1 MAKIRFSDKIAEVQG
16 QLAEG
21 GFMDKPS
28 IGDYLTVAAQNLATG
43 LQAAEKERMII
54 EKEKRAEAAAKAER
68 IRKEQLEEEKRVK
81 KLKAAINS
89 ALDIELESKKNIDW
103 QWNKMGGKPSVVN
116 NIFGV
121 LDAMDIDPSQVSGY
135 VNMAYDRGM
144 FVDAAIPR
152 DITLDTQTIDE
163 QTDSALGISSTPSA
177 IDLVNKYYKDEEL
190 IVNYGSEKINVFAP
204 RNVSTESTWQQSIV
218 DIQNAT
224 YGQLRKD
231 AEIAAI
237 KQKAKDMGW
246 VTVGDRTLKEIKD
259 MKTSEEVV
267 DWAATQ
273 NLNQEDAAT
282 VEAVIDVKKD
292 VEDRKLWFNQPVSK
306 IIEWNYDGD
315 KNKKSLLEAQI
326 IIQKSLSEDKK
337 NLSVAKRTRA
347 LEKYEKLL
355 TAKATIAML
364 DGKAEF
370 SEVQD
375 LIPYMGKDVTELT
388 NLRAILVSLEAPTEV
403 QEMMGFI
410 ISQAIE
416 KRDAELQQRRSLLG
430 PKEKAFMDFRASKEY
445 KDGVESGTSIMQL
458 EARFEKNWKELTSI
472 AQQSKSWFEKPENLA
487 SLTLDKV
494 NLLIDAQI
502 IKEGDPAYE
511 TITNIKVSLEGAQTD
526 DDIEDFSKRITE
538 AANKQGKAAV
548 KALEL
553 LINEIGVGTLLSND
567 QLANQLGEAMAI
579 ANEYTEPEQIDEYQ
593 MVLRAAVADAE
604 KNKVDFSEMSAD
616 ELSKFFGEVKLN
628 YDAARTITKDES
640 YNIENFR
647 SDLVKFSLALAN
659 DPNDKAAK
667 DWLDKQA
674 PVIESQLLRVSGLN
688 AEAQMLAKLANRGLD
703 DTPENRKAI
712 TRAEDLFITTS
723 YSGYPML
730 VDKLNQSGEIIGSGD
745 DVEATVPATMDSL
758 NNTLTDMK
766 NNPSEYNY
774 IGKVSVAE
782 DGALTIDVRG
792 GQTITLTA
800 DQVRE
805 SAEFE
810 KSELLAMSQAVQ
822 EGIPMS
828 QGPGSYVREIL
839 AAISDISFGLPP
851 ESDRA
856 KTTAAIGFL
865 EKLKINTILKLSAAQ
880 GTRDSVWQKQALSI
894 TLPERGLF
902 KGNQLALQEFENALS
917 GLRQTKAILD
927 DIMAESRTVEGS
939 IGKATVSKSART
951 LKDMNSLIPVYE
963 AVIAALRGEN
973 TSTGTTTGS
982 GRSGK
987 ITDLNLQKGSFTTDE
1002 GENK

>member
-43 LQAAEKERMII
+43 LQAAEKERMIK
-54 EKEKRAEAAAKAER
+54 EKEERAEAAAKAER

-89 ALDIELESKKNIDW
+89 AIDIELESKENIDW

-116 NIFGV
+116 KIFGA
-121 LDAMDIDPSQVSGY
+121 LDAKDIDPSQVSGY
-135 VNMAYDRGM
+135 VNMAYDRGV
-144 FVDAAIPR
+144 FADAAIPR

-163 QTDSALGISSTPSA
+163 QTDSVLGTNTTSFSKIGSSYTDDSNYFVEFGRTKV
-177 IDLVNKYYKDEEL
+177 DL
-190 IVNYGSEKINVFAP
+190 FAP
-204 RNVSTESTWQQSIV
+204 ANISTESTWQQSIV

-246 VTVGDRTLKEIKD
+246 VTVGDRTLKEVKD
-259 MKTSEEVV
+259 MKTSTEIEE
-267 DWAATQ
+267 WAATQ
-273 NLNQEDAAT
+273 NLNDEDETT
-282 VEAVIDVKKD
+282 VEAVIETKKD
-292 VEDRKLWFNQPVSK
+292 IEDKKLWFNQPVSK

-315 KNKKSLLEAQI
+315 SESKRAILDAQI
-326 IIQKSLSEDKK
+326 GLQLALSEDRSISGKK
-337 NLSVAKRTRA
+337 RAVAK
-347 LEKYEKLL
+347 EKYEKLM
-355 TAKATIAML
+355 TAKSTIAL
-364 DGKAEF
+364 LNGQAKFD
-370 SEVQD
+370 EVSD
-375 LIPYMGKDVTELT
+375 LIPFMGKDVTELT
-388 NLRAILVSLEAPTEV
+388 NLRAMIVQLGAPDDV
-403 QEMMGFI
+403 QQMMGLI
-410 ISQAIE
+410 LSQAIE
-416 KRDAELQQRRSLLG
+416 QRDADEQKRMLLLE
-430 PKEKAFMDFRASKEY
+430 PKKIAYMDFVNSDKYKEDLI
-445 KDGVESGTSIMQL
+445 KGVSIGDL
-458 EARFEKNWKELTSI
+458 SARFEKQWKQATSI
-472 AQQSKSWFEKPENLA
+472 AQQPKSWFEDEQNL
-487 SLTLDKV
+487 SKLTLDEV

-502 IKEGDPAYE
+502 ITENHPAYE
-511 TITNIKVSLEGAQTD
+511 NISKVKVSLEGAQTD
-526 DDIEDFSKRITE
+526 DDIADLSTKISE
-538 AANKQGKAAV
+538 AANKGP

-553 LINEIGVGTLLSND
+553 LALEAGAAALLTDDTLAD
-567 QLANQLGEAMAI
+567 QYSRAMAI
-579 ANEYTEPEQIDEYQ
+579 ANKYTEPEQIDEYQ
-593 MVLRAAVADAE
+593 MVLRAAVAEAE
-604 KNKVDFSEMSAD
+604 KNNADFSEMSAD

-640 YNIENFR
+640 YNIEKFR

-659 DPNDKAAK
+659 DPDNKAAK

-745 DVEATVPATMDSL
+745 DAEATVPATMDNL

-782 DGALTIDVRG
+782 DGSLTIDVRG

-810 KSELLAMSQAVQ
+810 KGDLLAMSQAVQ

-839 AAISDISFGLPP
+839 AAISDVTFGLPA

-894 TLPERGLF
+894 TLPERGIL
-902 KGNQLALQEFENALS
+902 KGNTLALQEFQNTLS
-917 GLRQTKAILD
+917 GLMQTKRTLEEVL
-927 DIMAESRTVEGS
+927 AEAKTIEGS

-963 AVIAALRGEN
+963 AVIEALRGGN

>member
-1 MAKIRFSDKIAEVQG
+1 MAKIRFSDKVAEVQG

-21 GFMDKPS
+21 GFMDKPTL
-28 IGDYLTVAAQNLATG
+28 GDYMTVAAQNLATG
-43 LQAAEKERMII
+43 LQAAEKERMIK
-54 EKEKRAEAAAKAER
+54 EKEERAEAAAKAER
-68 IRKEQLEEEKRVK
+68 IRKEQLEEEKQVK
-81 KLKAAINS
+81 KLKAAINA
-89 ALDIELESKKNIDW
+89 ALDIELGSKENIDW
-103 QWNKMGGKPSVVN
+103 QWNNMGGKPKVVN
-116 NIFGV
+116 DIFGV
-121 LDAMDIDPSQVSGY
+121 LYAKDVDPSQVSGY
-135 VNMAYDRGM
+135 INMIYDRGV
-144 FVDAAIPR
+144 FSEAAIPR
-152 DITLDTQTIDE
+152 DITIDTQTIGE
-163 QTDSALGISSTPSA
+163 QTDSALGTSSQPPSA
-177 IDLVNKYYKDEEL
+177 IDLVNKYYKNEEL

-204 RNVSTESTWQQSIV
+204 RNVTTESTWQQAIV

-231 AEIAAI
+231 AEILAI
-237 KQKAKDMGW
+237 KTHAKDMGW
-246 VTVGDRTLKEIKD
+246 VNVGDRTLKEIKD

-282 VEAVIDVKKD
+282 VEAVIDVKKE

-315 KNKKSLLEAQI
+315 KNKESLLDAQI
-326 IIQKSLSEDKK
+326 MIQQSLSQDTTISKT
-337 NLSVAKRTRA
+337 KRDRA

-355 TAKATIAML
+355 TAKSTIAML
-364 DGKAEF
+364 DGQAEF

-388 NLRAILVSLEAPTEV
+388 NLRAILVGLKAPPEV

-445 KDGVESGTSIMQL
+445 KDEAESGTSIMQL

-472 AQQSKSWFEKPENLA
+472 AQQPKDWFEKPENLA

-502 IKEGDPAYE
+502 ITEGDPAYE

-526 DDIEDFSKRITE
+526 ADIEDFSKRITE
-538 AANKQGKAAV
+538 AANKQGASAV

-553 LINEIGVGTLLSND
+553 LTKEIGVGTLLSND
-567 QLANQLGEAMAI
+567 QLANQLSDAMAI

-593 MVLRAAVADAE
+593 MVLRAAIAE
-604 KNKVDFSEMSAD
+604 AEENNVDFSTMSSGD
-616 ELSKFFGEVKLN
+616 ISKFFGEVKLN
-628 YDAARTITKDES
+628 YDAARTATKK
-640 YNIENFR
+640 ENYGIAEFQ
-647 SDLVKFSLALAN
+647 SELVEYSLALAN
-659 DPNDKAAK
+659 NPNDKAAK

-674 PVIESQLLRVSGLN
+674 PIIEASLLRVSGMN
-688 AEAQMLAKLANRGLD
+688 DEAKMLAKLRNRGLD
-703 DTPENRKAI
+703 DTPENRRLIAS
-712 TRAEDLFITTS
+712 ADDLKITTS
-723 YSGYPML
+723 FSGFPMI
-730 VDKLNQSGEIIGSGD
+730 VNKLSGDASIIGSGD
-745 DVEATVPATMDSL
+745 DTANIPATMDNL

-782 DGALTIDVRG
+782 DGALTIDQPN

-800 DQVRE
+800 DQIRE
-805 SAEFE
+805 SAEFDKE
-810 KSELLAMSQAVQ
+810 LAMSDAVRQ
-822 EGIPMS
+822 GIPMS
-828 QGPGSYVREIL
+828 QGPGSYYREIL
-839 AAISDISFGLPP
+839 AAISDITIGLPP

-902 KGNQLALQEFENALS
+902 KGNQLALQDFQNTLS
-917 GLRQTKAILD
+917 GLMETKAILD
-927 DIMAESRTVEGS
+927 DIMAEAKTPEGATDKS
-939 IGKATVSKSART
+939 ITAKSART
-951 LKDMNSLIPVYE
+951 LKDINSLIPVYE
-963 AVIAALRGEN
+963 EVIKALKGGN
-973 TSTGTTTGS
+973 TSTDTNTGA
-982 GRSGK
+982 GRSGS
-987 ITDLNLQKGSFTTDE
+987 IQDLNLQKGSFTTDE
-1002 GENK
+1002 GEDE

>member
-1 MAKIRFSDKIAEVQG
+1 MAKIRFSDKLAEVQG

-21 GFMDKPS
+21 GFMEKPS
-28 IGDYLTVAAQNLATG
+28 IGDYMTVAAQNLATG
-43 LQAAEKERMII
+43 LQAAEKERMIK
-54 EKEKRAEAAAKAER
+54 EKEERAEAAAKAER

-89 ALDIELESKKNIDW
+89 AIDIELESKENIDW

-116 NIFGV
+116 KIFGA
-121 LDAMDIDPSQVSGY
+121 LDAKDIDPSQVSGY

-144 FVDAAIPR
+144 FSDAAIPR

-163 QTDSALGISSTPSA
+163 QTDSALGTNTTSFSKIGSSYTDDSNYFVEFGRTKV
-177 IDLVNKYYKDEEL
+177 DL
-190 IVNYGSEKINVFAP
+190 FAP
-204 RNVSTESTWQQSIV
+204 ANISTESTWQQSIV

-246 VTVGDRTLKEIKD
+246 VTVGDRTLKEVKD
-259 MKTSEEVV
+259 MKTSTEIEE
-267 DWAATQ
+267 WAATQ
-273 NLNQEDAAT
+273 NLNDEDETT
-282 VEAVIDVKKD
+282 VEAVIETKKD
-292 VEDRKLWFNQPVSK
+292 IEDKKLWFNQPVSK

-315 KNKKSLLEAQI
+315 SESKRAILDAQI
-326 IIQKSLSEDKK
+326 GLQLALSEDRSISGKK
-337 NLSVAKRTRA
+337 RAVAK
-347 LEKYEKLL
+347 EKYEKLM
-355 TAKATIAML
+355 TAKSTIAL
-364 DGKAEF
+364 LNGQAKFD
-370 SEVQD
+370 EVSD
-375 LIPYMGKDVTELT
+375 LIPFMGKDVTELT
-388 NLRAILVSLEAPTEV
+388 NLRAMIVQLGAPDDV
-403 QEMMGFI
+403 QQMMGLI
-410 ISQAIE
+410 LSQAIE
-416 KRDAELQQRRSLLG
+416 QRDADEQKRMLLLE
-430 PKEKAFMDFRASKEY
+430 PKKIAYMDFVNSDKYKEDLI
-445 KDGVESGTSIMQL
+445 KGVSIGDL
-458 EARFEKNWKELTSI
+458 SARFEKQWKQATSI
-472 AQQSKSWFEKPENLA
+472 AQQPKSWFEDEQNL
-487 SLTLDKV
+487 SKLTLDEV

-502 IKEGDPAYE
+502 ITENHPAYE
-511 TITNIKVSLEGAQTD
+511 NISKVKVSLEGAQTD
-526 DDIEDFSKRITE
+526 DDIADLSTKISE
-538 AANKQGKAAV
+538 AANKGP

-553 LINEIGVGTLLSND
+553 LALETGAAALLTNDTLAD
-567 QLANQLGEAMAI
+567 QYGKAMAI
-579 ANEYTEPEQIDEYQ
+579 ANKYTEPEQIDEYQ

-604 KNKVDFSEMSAD
+604 KNKVDFSKMSSD

-628 YDAARTITKDES
+628 YDAARTITKDEN
-640 YNIENFR
+640 YNIEKFR

-745 DVEATVPATMDSL
+745 DAEATVPATMDNL

-774 IGKVSVAE
+774 IGKVSVGN
-782 DGALTIDVRG
+782 DGSVTIDQG
-792 GQTITLTA
+792 GEIITITA

-805 SAEFE
+805 SAEFDKE
-810 KSELLAMSQAVQ
+810 LAMSESVQ
-822 EGIPMS
+822 EGISMS
-828 QGPGSYVREIL
+828 QGPGSYYREIL
-839 AAISDISFGLPP
+839 AAISDITIGLPP

-902 KGNQLALQEFENALS
+902 KGNQLALQEFENTLS
-917 GLRQTKAILD
+917 GLKETKAILD

-963 AVIAALRGEN
+963 AVIKALRGGN
-973 TSTGTTTGS
+973 TSTDTTAGA
-982 GRSGK
+982 GRSGN
-987 ITDLNLQKGSFTTDE
+987 IQDLNLKKGSFTTDE
-1002 GENK
+1002 GEDE